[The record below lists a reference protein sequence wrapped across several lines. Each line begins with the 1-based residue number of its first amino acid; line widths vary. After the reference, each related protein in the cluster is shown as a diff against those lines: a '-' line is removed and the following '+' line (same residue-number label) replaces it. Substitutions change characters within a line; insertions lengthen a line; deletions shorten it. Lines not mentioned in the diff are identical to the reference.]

1 MIVEIVMP
9 KMGESITEGTIIEW
23 RKKVGDS
30 IEKDEILLEIG
41 TDKVDSEIPSTH
53 TGTIVELLADSN
65 QVVEVGIVIAKIATE
80 GEIAGVIQEESTEI
94 VKDSDGKVFP
104 DKQIKS
110 EIKQKTDK
118 KITKK
123 FYTPVV
129 LKIASE
135 EGISFSVLEE
145 LNGSGRGGRVTK
157 KDILSFINVQS
168 TAPVRNGQ
176 QSKSPSSTVLIDN
189 QEELSYVR
197 KRIAQHMRS
206 SLDTAAHVFV
216 TTEVDVTNIVNF
228 VKQNG
233 KDFYDQSGFKLTY
246 TSFILYETI
255 NALKQTPDMN
265 ASLEN
270 ETVIYH
276 KNVNLG
282 MAVATEKG
290 LMVPVILN
298 SQNLNFF
305 ELCVKI
311 NDLAIRT
318 RNKKINP
325 DELQDS
331 TFTVTNFGVFN
342 VTTGYPIINQPNVG
356 ILGVG
361 TIKKRPVVL
370 EKEDG
375 DSIAI
380 RSILNLSLSFD
391 HRLIDGAGGSM
402 FIDLIRKN
410 LEEMDL
416 QKLM

>member
-1 MIVEIVMP
+1 MP

-53 TGTIVELLADSN
+53 TGTIVDLLADPN

-80 GEIAGVIQEESTEI
+80 GEIAGVMQEESTEI
-94 VKDSDGKVFP
+94 VKDSDGKLLP

-110 EIKQKTDK
+110 EIKQKTDT

-145 LNGSGRGGRVTK
+145 MNGSGRGGRVTK

-176 QSKSPSSTVLIDN
+176 QSRSLSSTVLIDN

-255 NALKQTPDMN
+255 NALMQTPDMN

-270 ETVIYH
+270 ETIIYH

-282 MAVATEKG
+282 MAVAMEKG

-318 RNKKINP
+318 RDKKINP

>member
-1 MIVEIVMP
+1 
-9 KMGESITEGTIIEW
+9 MGESITEGTIIEW

-53 TGTIVELLADSN
+53 AGTITELLAEPN
-65 QVVEVGIVIAKIATE
+65 QVVEVGIAIAKIATE
-80 GEIAGVIQEESTEI
+80 GEIAKAMQEKNTELTKVVEI
-94 VKDSDGKVFP
+94 ETPSDKR
-104 DKQIKS
+104 IKS
-110 EIKQKTDK
+110 EAQPKANKTTKQ
-118 KITKK
+118 

-129 LKIASE
+129 LKIAAE
-135 EGISFSVLEE
+135 EGIALSVLEE
-145 LNGSGRGGRVTK
+145 LPGSGHGGRVTK
-157 KDILSFINVQS
+157 KDILSFIKERS
-168 TAPVRNGQ
+168 PVIVGDDQ
-176 QSKSPSSTVLIDN
+176 LSQPPSATVLTDDH
-189 QEELSYVR
+189 EEMSYIR

-216 TTEVDVTNIVNF
+216 TTEADVTNIVNF

-233 KDFYDQSGFKLTY
+233 KDFYDRAGFKLTY
-246 TSFILYETI
+246 TSFIFHATI
-255 NALKQTPDMN
+255 NALTKTPDMN
-265 ASLEN
+265 ASLDA
-270 ETVIYH
+270 ETIIHH

-282 MAVATEKG
+282 MAVATDKG
-290 LMVPVILN
+290 LMVPVILG

-305 ELCVKI
+305 ELCRKI
-311 NDLAIRT
+311 NDLAVRT
-318 RNKKINP
+318 RDKKINP

-342 VTTGYPIINQPNVG
+342 VTTGFPIINQPNVG

-361 TIKKRPVVL
+361 AIKKRPVVF
-370 EKEDG
+370 ENEDG

-391 HRLIDGAGGSM
+391 HRIIDGAGGSM

-416 QKLM
+416 QNLL

>member
-1 MIVEIVMP
+1 
-9 KMGESITEGTIIEW
+9 MGESITEGTIIEW

-53 TGTIVELLADSN
+53 AGTITELLAEPN
-65 QVVEVGIVIAKIATE
+65 QVVEVGIAIAKIATE
-80 GEIAGVIQEESTEI
+80 GEIAKAMQEKNTELTKVVEI
-94 VKDSDGKVFP
+94 ETPSDKW
-104 DKQIKS
+104 IKS
-110 EIKQKTDK
+110 EAQPKANKTTKQ
-118 KITKK
+118 

-129 LKIASE
+129 LKIAAE
-135 EGISFSVLEE
+135 EGIALSVLEE
-145 LNGSGRGGRVTK
+145 LPGSGHGGRVTK
-157 KDILSFINVQS
+157 KDILSFIKERS
-168 TAPVRNGQ
+168 PVIVGDDQ
-176 QSKSPSSTVLIDN
+176 LSQPPSATVLTDDH
-189 QEELSYVR
+189 EEMSYIR

-216 TTEVDVTNIVNF
+216 TTEADVTNIVNF

-233 KDFYDQSGFKLTY
+233 KDFYDRAGFKLTY
-246 TSFILYETI
+246 TSFIFHATI
-255 NALKQTPDMN
+255 NALTKTPDMN
-265 ASLEN
+265 ASLDA
-270 ETVIYH
+270 ETIIHH

-282 MAVATEKG
+282 MAVATDKG
-290 LMVPVILN
+290 LMVPVILG

-305 ELCVKI
+305 ELCRKI
-311 NDLAIRT
+311 NDLAVRT
-318 RNKKINP
+318 RDKKINP

-342 VTTGYPIINQPNVG
+342 VTTGFPIINQPNVG

-361 TIKKRPVVL
+361 AIKKRPVVF
-370 EKEDG
+370 ENEDG

-391 HRLIDGAGGSM
+391 HRIIDGAGGSM

-416 QKLM
+416 QNLL

>member
-1 MIVEIVMP
+1 
-9 KMGESITEGTIIEW
+9 MGESITEGTIIEW

-53 TGTIVELLADSN
+53 GGTITELLAEPN
-65 QVVEVGIVIAKIATE
+65 QVVKVGIAIAKIATE
-80 GEIAGVIQEESTEI
+80 GEIAKMMQEKNTELTKVVEI
-94 VKDSDGKVFP
+94 ETPSDKR
-104 DKQIKS
+104 IKS
-110 EIKQKTDK
+110 EAQPKANKTTKQ
-118 KITKK
+118 

-129 LKIASE
+129 LKIAAE
-135 EGISFSVLEE
+135 ERIALSVLEE
-145 LNGSGRGGRVTK
+145 LPGSGHGGRVTK
-157 KDILSFINVQS
+157 KDILSFIKERS
-168 TAPVRNGQ
+168 PVIVGDDQ
-176 QSKSPSSTVLIDN
+176 LSQPPSATILTDDH
-189 QEELSYVR
+189 EEMSYIR

-216 TTEVDVTNIVNF
+216 TTEADVTNIVNF

-233 KDFYDQSGFKLTY
+233 KDFYDRAGFKLTY
-246 TSFILYETI
+246 TSFIFHATI
-255 NALKQTPDMN
+255 NALTKTPDMN
-265 ASLEN
+265 ASLDA
-270 ETVIYH
+270 ETIIHH

-282 MAVATEKG
+282 MAVATDKG
-290 LMVPVILN
+290 LMVPVILG

-305 ELCVKI
+305 ELCRKI
-311 NDLAIRT
+311 NDLAVRT
-318 RNKKINP
+318 RDKKINP

-342 VTTGYPIINQPNVG
+342 VTTGFPIINQPNVG

-361 TIKKRPVVL
+361 TIKKRPVVF
-370 EKEDG
+370 ENEDS

-391 HRLIDGAGGSM
+391 HRIIDGAGGSM

-416 QKLM
+416 QNLL